1 MRHVTVN
8 PLVLIKLIIC
18 NPCKKETQYKEYLN
32 ECKSYKSKC
41 CSMPF
46 KSYILQQKLSF
57 LPGSLSL
64 SRSLFCSPSLSLY
77 PTLSLSLTHTHTHYA
92 QHTHTMHNTHTH
104 TMHNTHT
111 PTHTHTHTHTHYA
124 QHTHT
129 HTHYAHTTSTSHNDK
144 ISTFSINLLRSS
156 KAREMFLLVSLLR
169 CSIDLSIPTM
179 PGLWR
184 GNWTKKKIKQSNI
197 CLQYVKH
204 IFTVIS

>member
-1 MRHVTVN
+1 MNARVT
-8 PLVLIKLIIC
+8 KA
-18 NPCKKETQYKEYLN
+18 
-32 ECKSYKSKC
+32 SS

-46 KSYILQQKLSF
+46 KSYTLQQKLSF

-64 SRSLFCSPSLSLY
+64 SFVLPLSLFTP
-77 PTLSLSLTHTHTHYA
+77 LSLS
-92 QHTHTMHNTHTH
+92 HTHTMHNTHTH
-104 TMHNTHT
+104 T
-111 PTHTHTHTHTHYA
+111 HTHTHILCTTHTP
-124 QHTHT
+124 
-129 HTHYAHTTSTSHNDK
+129 SSISHHDK

-184 GNWTKKKIKQSNI
+184 GNWIRKKIKQSNI

-204 IFTVIS
+204 MFTMT